1 MVSQVD
7 LVTRPSLR
15 GTGNPGGRLANT
27 SLNLYCTSYRAS
39 FGKEGFSPCLGHHY
53 GTGYSANLRPAVYY
67 SPSLDHTDNPQLGR
81 SLLDSFQSQTKRHFQ
96 PLTRPDGSET
106 LPCPSGQV
114 RESGYLQLKTR
125 PTANVSIQTEYKEH
139 FVPYRPR
146 PPVSQK
152 HQLVGAQGE
161 SGFTEGTALQPNTF
175 LPQYHMVNP
184 RRTENS
190 VMRHD
195 FLPVSFLQGSEMLP
209 RLVSRVPR
217 ETGFTRDTLDPLA
230 CLVSVLPGSG
240 TQKISSPADQK
251 LIGMKFGFQELS
263 GFILNSP
270 NLKTLSHTPSDP
282 SRVRTH
288 YQSKFCDV
296 PALEKLREGW
306 TRGSIHKHRTNGYT
320 GRDTDRFNL
329 RH

>member
-7 LVTRPSLR
+7 LVTRPPLR
-15 GTGNPGGRLANT
+15 GTGSPGGRLANT

-39 FGKEGFSPCLGHHY
+39 FGKEVFSPCLGHHY
-53 GTGYSANLRPAVYY
+53 RTGYSANLRPAVYY

-106 LPCPSGQV
+106 LPCPSGQI

-152 HQLVGAQGE
+152 HQLVGAQGQ

-190 VMRHD
+190 VMRDD
-195 FLPVSFLQGSEMLP
+195 FLPISFLQGSEMLP

-251 LIGMKFGFQELS
+251 LIGMKELS

-282 SRVRTH
+282 SSVRTH

-306 TRGSIHKHRTNGYT
+306 TRGGIHKHRTNGYT

>member
-15 GTGNPGGRLANT
+15 GTGSPGGRLANT

-106 LPCPSGQV
+106 LPCPSGQI

-125 PTANVSIQTEYKEH
+125 PAANVSIQTEYKEH
-139 FVPYRPR
+139 FVSYRPR

-195 FLPVSFLQGSEMLP
+195 FLPISFLQGSEMLP

-230 CLVSVLPGSG
+230 CL
-240 TQKISSPADQK
+240 
-251 LIGMKFGFQELS
+251 ELS

-296 PALEKLREGW
+296 PALEKLREGC

>member
-7 LVTRPSLR
+7 MVTRPSLG
-15 GTGNPGGRLANT
+15 GTGSPGGRLANT

-39 FGKEGFSPCLGHHY
+39 YGKEDFSPCLGHHF

-67 SPSLDHTDNPQLGR
+67 SPSLDHTDNPQFGR

-106 LPCPSGQV
+106 LPCPSGQI

-125 PTANVSIQTEYKEH
+125 PTANVSIQTEYMDN

-190 VMRHD
+190 VMRDD
-195 FLPVSFLQGSEMLP
+195 FLPISFLQGSEMLP
-209 RLVSRVPR
+209 RLVSRGPR
-217 ETGFTRDTLDPLA
+217 ETGFTRDTVDPLA
-230 CLVSVLPGSG
+230 CLMGPV
-240 TQKISSPADQK
+240 TAR
-251 LIGMKFGFQELS
+251 ELKRS
-263 GFILNSP
+263 
-270 NLKTLSHTPSDP
+270 
-282 SRVRTH
+282 
-288 YQSKFCDV
+288 
-296 PALEKLREGW
+296 
-306 TRGSIHKHRTNGYT
+306 
-320 GRDTDRFNL
+320 
-329 RH
+329 

>member
-15 GTGNPGGRLANT
+15 GPGSPGGRLANT

-81 SLLDSFQSQTKRHFQ
+81 SLQDSFHSQTKRHFQ

-106 LPCPSGQV
+106 LPCPSGQI

-175 LPQYHMVNP
+175 LPQYHMV
-184 RRTENS
+184 S
-190 VMRHD
+190 VAPSKYTI
-195 FLPVSFLQGSEMLP
+195 LPHG
-209 RLVSRVPR
+209 
-217 ETGFTRDTLDPLA
+217 
-230 CLVSVLPGSG
+230 
-240 TQKISSPADQK
+240 
-251 LIGMKFGFQELS
+251 
-263 GFILNSP
+263 
-270 NLKTLSHTPSDP
+270 
-282 SRVRTH
+282 
-288 YQSKFCDV
+288 
-296 PALEKLREGW
+296 
-306 TRGSIHKHRTNGYT
+306 
-320 GRDTDRFNL
+320 
-329 RH
+329 